1 MGSRRWNG
9 ARIDSQAKV
18 AAAHK
23 NPSRHKF
30 PLLHGMLRAS
40 GETIEGP
47 RPSDWFDVFVD
58 ERGDLVLL
66 LLDVRS
72 SAESPAAFLAGLLQS
87 TKAALVR
94 HEALHTV
101 VGELEMQLA
110 VHPGVEAGLVILRMS
125 QQDAKV
131 EVLNAG
137 MPAIANSSPGQRIDF
152 YPAQSSA
159 VGRRVGEVHPYEL
172 IPLRWGGTWL
182 AVSDGMLNGTSDEE
196 SVATL
201 CAKLDLANRGL
212 SLAQTSAEELY
223 DVFQDALTA
232 ARFVRD
238 DATGVLVAADAQAR
252 FQSGI
257 V

>member
-1 MGSRRWNG
+1 
-9 ARIDSQAKV
+9 V

-23 NPSRHKF
+23 NPSLTKF
-30 PLLHGMLRAS
+30 PLLHGMLRAN
-40 GETIEGP
+40 GETVEGP
-47 RPSDWFDVFVD
+47 RRSDWFDVFVD
-58 ERGDLVLL
+58 ERDNLVLL

-72 SAESPAAFLAGLLQS
+72 SAESPAEFLAGLMDN
-87 TKAALVR
+87 TKATLQR
-94 HEALHTV
+94 YEALHTV

-110 VHPGVEAGLVILRMS
+110 VHPGVEAGLVILRIS

-131 EVLNAG
+131 ELLNAG
-137 MPAIANSSPGQRIDF
+137 MPVVVNTSPGGRLDF

-182 AVSDGMLNGTSDEE
+182 AVSDGMVNGALDEE

-201 CAKLDLANRGL
+201 CAKLELDSRGML
-212 SLAQTSAEELY
+212 LAQASVEELY
-223 DVFQDALTA
+223 DAFQGA
-232 ARFVRD
+232 AGGGAGESARAMRFLRD
-238 DATGVLVAADAQAR
+238 DATAVLIGADGGAR
-252 FQSGI
+252 FKSGI

>member
-1 MGSRRWNG
+1 MRFERWNG
-9 ARIDSQAKV
+9 ARIGWQAKV
-18 AAAHK
+18 AAAHQ
-23 NPSRHKF
+23 NPSLTKF

-40 GETIEGP
+40 GETVEGP

-58 ERGDLVLL
+58 ERDNLALV

-72 SAESPAAFLAGLLQS
+72 SAESPPEFLAGLMQGIKARLQH
-87 TKAALVR
+87 

-110 VHPGVEAGLVILRMS
+110 VHPGVEAGLVILRIS

-131 EVLNAG
+131 ELLNAG
-137 MPAIANSSPGQRIDF
+137 MPAVVNASPGGRLDF

-172 IPLRWGGTWL
+172 VPLRWGGSWL
-182 AVSDGMLNGTSDEE
+182 TVSDGMLNGSLDEE

-201 CAKLDLANRGL
+201 CAKLDLENRGML
-212 SLAQTSAEELY
+212 LAQASTDELY
-223 DVFQDALTA
+223 DAFQAALTT
-232 ARFVRD
+232 ARFLRD
-238 DATGVLVAADAQAR
+238 DATAVLIAADSGAR
-252 FQSGI
+252 FKSGI